1 MKREANTNMDNNKLK
16 NIIEAILLAS
26 YEPLSVDKLFKI
38 ITSKDKTSKSDILS
52 AIDNLQ
58 KDYEYKYIEIAKV
71 ASGFRIHAKSEIGD
85 YLNIMFAD
93 RTPRY
98 SRALL
103 ETLSIIAYR
112 QPVTRGDIEA
122 IRGVSVSTS
131 IMRTLSERNWIR
143 IIGYRDGPGKP
154 AMFATTPE
162 FLDYFNLQRL
172 DELPDLPEKKEP
184 MDLNL
189 ELDDGSLEDQDLS
202 GNASESI
209 LIDSSLDTEAKKIR
223 IEYFIPVYKLLV
235 LQ

>member
-1 MKREANTNMDNNKLK
+1 MKRVPNTNMHDNKLK

-38 ITSKDKTSKSDILS
+38 ITSKEKTNKSDILS

-58 KDYEYKYIEIAKV
+58 KDYDDKDIELAKV
-71 ASGFRIHAKSEIGD
+71 ASGYRIQAKSKIGD

-98 SRALL
+98 SRALM

-131 IMRTLSERNWIR
+131 IMRTLTERSWIK
-143 IIGYRDGPGKP
+143 IIGYRDVPGKP

-162 FLDYFNLQRL
+162 FLDYFSLQRL

-184 MDLNL
+184 MDLDL
-189 ELDDGSLEDQDLS
+189 ELDDRSTVNQDLS
-202 GNASESI
+202 GNGSEPV
-209 LIDSSLDTEAKKIR
+209 SLDSNQDTETPTI
-223 IEYFIPVYKLLV
+223 
-235 LQ
+235 QD

>member
-1 MKREANTNMDNNKLK
+1 MHDNKLK

-38 ITSKDKTSKSDILS
+38 ITSKEKTNKSDILS
-52 AIDNLQ
+52 VINDLE
-58 KDYEYKYIEIAKV
+58 KDYEDKDIEIAKV
-71 ASGFRIHAKSEIGD
+71 ASGYRIQAKSEIGD

-98 SRALL
+98 SRALM

-131 IMRTLSERNWIR
+131 IMRTLTERNWIK
-143 IIGYRDGPGKP
+143 IIGYRDVPGKP

-162 FLDYFNLQRL
+162 FLDYFSLQRL

-184 MDLNL
+184 MDLDL
-189 ELDDGSLEDQDLS
+189 ELDGRSAVNQDLS
-202 GNASESI
+202 GNGSEPVSV
-209 LIDSSLDTEAKKIR
+209 DSNQDSETPTIQD
-223 IEYFIPVYKLLV
+223 
-235 LQ
+235 

>member
-1 MKREANTNMDNNKLK
+1 MKRVPNTNMHDNKLK

-38 ITSKDKTSKSDILS
+38 ITSKEKTNKSDILS
-52 AIDNLQ
+52 VINDLQ
-58 KDYEYKYIEIAKV
+58 KDYDDKDIELAKV
-71 ASGFRIHAKSEIGD
+71 ASGYRIQAKSEIGD

-98 SRALL
+98 SRALM

-131 IMRTLSERNWIR
+131 IMRTLTERSWIK
-143 IIGYRDGPGKP
+143 IIGYRDVPGKP

-162 FLDYFNLQRL
+162 FLDYFSLQRL

-184 MDLNL
+184 MDLDL
-189 ELDDGSLEDQDLS
+189 ELDDHPAVNQDLS
-202 GNASESI
+202 GNGSESVSV
-209 LIDSSLDTEAKKIR
+209 DSNQDTE
-223 IEYFIPVYKLLV
+223 IPTI
-235 LQ
+235 QE

>member
-1 MKREANTNMDNNKLK
+1 MHNNKLK

-38 ITSKDKTSKSDILS
+38 ITSKEKTSKSDILS

-58 KDYEYKYIEIAKV
+58 KDYEDKDIELAKV
-71 ASGFRIHAKSEIGD
+71 ASGFRIQAKSEIGD

-131 IMRTLSERNWIR
+131 IMRTLTERNWIR
-143 IIGYRDGPGKP
+143 IIGYRDVPGKP

-162 FLDYFNLQRL
+162 FLDYFSLQRL
-172 DELPDLPEKKEP
+172 EELPDLPEKKEP
-184 MDLNL
+184 MDLDLELDDQSSSKQELSGNGTESVAVDTNL
-189 ELDDGSLEDQDLS
+189 ELDTSTVED
-202 GNASESI
+202 
-209 LIDSSLDTEAKKIR
+209 
-223 IEYFIPVYKLLV
+223 
-235 LQ
+235 

>member
-1 MKREANTNMDNNKLK
+1 MYDDKLK
-16 NIIEAILLAS
+16 NVVEAILLAS
-26 YEPLSVDKLFKI
+26 YEPLSVDKLFRI
-38 ITSKDKTSKSDILS
+38 ITSKVKTNKTDILS
-52 AIDNLQ
+52 AIDNLE
-58 KDYEYKYIEIAKV
+58 KDYKDKDIEIVKV
-71 ASGFRIHAKSEIGD
+71 ASGYRIQAKSEIGD

-131 IMRTLSERNWIR
+131 IMRTLTERNWIR
-143 IIGYRDGPGKP
+143 IIGYRDVPGKP

-162 FLDYFNLQRL
+162 FLDYFSLQRL

-184 MDLNL
+184 LDLDL
-189 ELDDGSLEDQDLS
+189 ELEDGSLE
-202 GNASESI
+202 NH
-209 LIDSSLDTEAKKIR
+209 DSSVNGSEPVLVDSNQVTEAPNI
-223 IEYFIPVYKLLV
+223 
-235 LQ
+235 QD

>member
-1 MKREANTNMDNNKLK
+1 MYDDKLK
-16 NIIEAILLAS
+16 NVVEAILLAS
-26 YEPLSVDKLFKI
+26 YEPLSVDKLFRI
-38 ITSKDKTSKSDILS
+38 ITSKVKTNKSDILS
-52 AIDNLQ
+52 AIDNLE
-58 KDYEYKYIEIAKV
+58 KDYKDKDIEIVKV
-71 ASGFRIHAKSEIGD
+71 ASGYRIQAKSEIGD

-131 IMRTLSERNWIR
+131 IMRTLTERNWIR
-143 IIGYRDGPGKP
+143 IIGYRDVPGKP

-162 FLDYFNLQRL
+162 FLDYFSLQRL

-184 MDLNL
+184 MDLDL
-189 ELDDGSLEDQDLS
+189 ELDDQSVENQDLA
-202 GNASESI
+202 GNGSELVSV
-209 LIDSSLDTEAKKIR
+209 DSNQDLGAPTIQD
-223 IEYFIPVYKLLV
+223 
-235 LQ
+235 